1 MFRSAA
7 AASLLLNAEG
17 MSMSEQAAARGKWV
31 AVLVFG
37 AGVATLLPVVPSAA
51 ALCAG
56 ILLAVTVGNPLAERT
71 RALSRKLLPAAV
83 IGLGG
88 AMDLPAVLRVGSRG
102 IGYTVISIGV
112 TLTLGMVLTRFL
124 SISRR
129 TGLLI
134 AAGTAICGGSA
145 IAAAAP
151 VLGAKDEEISV
162 ALGTVF
168 VLNSV
173 ALIVFPPVGHWLALS
188 QPAFGLWAAL
198 GIHDTSSVVG
208 ASMQY
213 GPTALQIATTVKLA
227 RALWIVPLTIYLAR
241 AARNDDPAAPA
252 AKAQRPWFILGFLAV
267 AALASFVPEL
277 RSSGLLL
284 ASGARRLLVLTLFLI
299 GLGLS
304 RKTLK
309 SVGVRPFVLGVV
321 LWAALGLGTLAAIR
335 AGLIGI

>member
-1 MFRSAA
+1 
-7 AASLLLNAEG
+7 
-17 MSMSEQAAARGKWV
+17 MSDTAPPQTERLV
-31 AVLVFG
+31 AMLVVG
-37 AGVATLLPVVPSAA
+37 AGLATLLPFVPAAA
-51 ALCAG
+51 ALAAG
-56 ILLAVTVGNPLAERT
+56 IVLAVTVGNPLATRT

-88 AMDLPAVLRVGSRG
+88 AMDLPAVLRVGTRG

-112 TLTLGMVLTRFL
+112 TLALGLILTRRL
-124 SISRR
+124 AIASR

-173 ALIVFPPVGHWLALS
+173 ALVVFPPVGHWLALDQS
-188 QPAFGLWAAL
+188 AFGLWAAL

-213 GPTALQIATTVKLA
+213 GPRALEIATTVKLA
-227 RALWIVPLTIYLAR
+227 RALWIVPLTMWLGR
-241 AARNDDPAAPA
+241 ASRSAGSAGPASG
-252 AKAQRPWFILGFLAV
+252 AQRPWFILGFVAV
-267 AALASFVPEL
+267 AALASFVPPL
-277 RSSGLLL
+277 RPGGLLL
-284 ASGARRLLVLTLFLI
+284 AAAARRALVLTLFLI

-304 RKTLK
+304 RKTLRA
-309 SVGVRPFVLGVV
+309 VGPRPFLLGIL

-335 AGLIGI
+335 SGLIAV